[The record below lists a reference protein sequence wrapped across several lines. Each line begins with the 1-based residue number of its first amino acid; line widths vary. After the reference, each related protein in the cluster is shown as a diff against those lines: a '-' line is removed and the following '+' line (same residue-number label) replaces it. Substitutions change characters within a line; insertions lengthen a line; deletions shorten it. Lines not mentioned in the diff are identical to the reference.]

1 MNSLEIVFYFFV
13 GLSGLSAA
21 LMTLT
26 NNVFRAAFLLLIC
39 LVSIAGIY
47 VSLQANLLAVVQLL
61 VYAGGV
67 VVLLSF
73 GIMLSNRSKTGIIM
87 SENHLVIPGILSGF
101 GFFIYFL
108 LNIRQGKIEFAK
120 YSSTVKDIG
129 EAFMTDYL
137 LLFEVIGFLLLV
149 VLIGAS
155 LFSATS
161 SKHQLND

>member
-1 MNSLEIVFYFFV
+1 
-13 GLSGLSAA
+13 
-21 LMTLT
+21 MTFT

-39 LVSIAGIY
+39 LVSVAGIY

-73 GIMLSNRSKTGIIM
+73 GIMLSNRSRTGIIM
-87 SENHLVIPGILSGF
+87 SENHLIIPGLLSGL

-108 LNIRQGKIEFAK
+108 LNIERGEIEYAA

-155 LFSATS
+155 LYSGTS
-161 SKHQLND
+161 SKHQFYD